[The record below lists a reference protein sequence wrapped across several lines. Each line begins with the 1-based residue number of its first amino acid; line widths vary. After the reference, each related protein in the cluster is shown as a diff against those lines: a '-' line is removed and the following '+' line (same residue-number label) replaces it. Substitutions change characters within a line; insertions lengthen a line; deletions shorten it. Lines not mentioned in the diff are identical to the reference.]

1 MMTPLTPLQQIQSLY
16 HQLNSADRKKLRMF
30 MDALPGGKGASLM
43 APMPNDDWLLTGI
56 LYELSRRGMKY
67 RHEIVPEGNYAEDSE
82 IVRSE
87 LTRLLGISI
96 PDLKYVE
103 QLALGKLVAKALAN
117 YLVNKKLNL
126 GLKVMLNNV
135 GKSLEA
141 IDASFPGYLA
151 SGVAVGFLVKRG

>member
-1 MMTPLTPLQQIQSLY
+1 MTTQTPLQQIQSLY
-16 HQLNSADRKKLRMF
+16 HRLSSADRKKLRMF
-30 MDALPGGKGASLM
+30 MDALPGGKGASLV
-43 APMPNDDWLLTGI
+43 APKPNNDWLLTGI

-67 RHEIVPEGNYAEDSE
+67 RQGVIPEGRYVEDSE
-82 IVRSE
+82 IVRVE
-87 LTRLLGISI
+87 LTRLLNVSI

-103 QLALGKLVAKALAN
+103 QLALGKVVAKALAD
-117 YLVNKKLNL
+117 YLVNKKLDL

-151 SGVAVGFLVKRG
+151 SGVAAGFLVKRG